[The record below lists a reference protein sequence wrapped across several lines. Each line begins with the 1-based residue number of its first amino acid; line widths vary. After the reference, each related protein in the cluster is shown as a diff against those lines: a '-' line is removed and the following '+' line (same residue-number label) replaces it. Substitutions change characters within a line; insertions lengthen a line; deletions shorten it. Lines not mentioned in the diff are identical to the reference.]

1 MVGTLDFRCEIGDL
15 MLEIRK
21 TAVFFD
27 EEELLELERIIID
40 RDKEAAIGYLK
51 KSVYDKI
58 VKSQQGRL
66 KSHLD
71 TGGNPV
77 ESFKAATGK

>member
-1 MVGTLDFRCEIGDL
+1 

-21 TAVFFD
+21 AAIALD
-27 EEELLELERIIID
+27 ENDLLELERIVID
-40 RDKEAAIGYLK
+40 GDEKGALRFLK

-58 VKSQQGRL
+58 SRSQQGKL

-71 TGGNPV
+71 TGGDPV
-77 ESFKAATGK
+77 ERFKKGH